1 MYVIGL
7 TGNFGTGKTTVS
19 KILEGLG
26 AKIINADEIGHRILY
41 EPAVKNE
48 LVSVFGDSILDEKGE
63 IDRRRLG
70 EIAFQDKEKARELNK
85 ITHRRIRAQILD
97 AIVKLKTENKK
108 VVILEAA
115 VMPRWDWVNIID
127 EQWVTAASTTE
138 IISRLKRERGYSEEE
153 VLSRLKR
160 QTTTEEMIKE
170 ADILIDTDCSLEELK
185 QKVTGL
191 WKELISRIDQ
201 KR

>member
-26 AKIINADEIGHRILY
+26 ANIINADEIGHGILY
-41 EPAVKNE
+41 ESSVKNE

-70 EIAFQDKEKARELNK
+70 EIAFQNKEKARELNK
-85 ITHRRIRAQILD
+85 ITHRRIRAQILE
-97 AIVKLKTENKK
+97 AIANLKAENQK

-127 EQWVTAASTTE
+127 EQWVTTASTDE
-138 IISRLKRERGYSEEE
+138 IINRLKRERGYSEEE

-160 QTTTEEMIKE
+160 QTTTEEMVKE
-170 ADILIDTDCSLEELK
+170 ADILIDTNCSLEELK
-185 QKVTGL
+185 EKVTGL
-191 WKELISRIDQ
+191 WTDLVSRINQ
-201 KR
+201 KP

>member
-19 KILEGLG
+19 KILESLG
-26 AKIINADEIGHRILY
+26 AKIINADEIGHGILY
-41 EPAVKNE
+41 EREVKTE
-48 LVSVFGDSILDEKGE
+48 LVSVFSDSILNEKGE

-97 AIVKLKTENKK
+97 SIAKFEAENQEL
-108 VVILEAA
+108 VILEAA

-127 EQWVTAASTTE
+127 EQWVTTASTQE
-138 IISRLKRERGYSEEE
+138 IIRRLKRDRAYSEEE

-160 QTTTEEMIKE
+160 QTTTKEMIKE
-170 ADILIDTDCSLEELK
+170 ADILIDTGCSLEELR
-185 QKVTGL
+185 QKVAGL
-191 WKELISRIDQ
+191 WKELISRIGQ
-201 KR
+201 KN